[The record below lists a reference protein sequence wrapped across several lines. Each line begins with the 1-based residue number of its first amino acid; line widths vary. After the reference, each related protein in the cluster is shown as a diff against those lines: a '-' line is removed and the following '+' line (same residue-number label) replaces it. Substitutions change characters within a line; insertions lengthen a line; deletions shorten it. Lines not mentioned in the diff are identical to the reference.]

1 MSHTVDKEKVCD
13 KIVLQVIQNMKYK

>member
-1 MSHTVDKEKVCD
+1 MPHTVDKEKVCD